1 MKLITKSSL
10 TFISATVIFFLIGS
24 VIMYFSVRNIFSS
37 NLNDI
42 LLERKIVLEKQIEPD
57 NVEGFYAK
65 EVFVDKLESEC
76 VLAFSDT
83 VLIEQEKYVLYR
95 KLDFPYNAKGK
106 NYKVSIL
113 ESQTKADVLITKI
126 VIMNVGLAV
135 VFFLILFFVNRH
147 SVRSTLKVF
156 YKTISKL
163 EEFDLNN
170 NDELNLDSAQ
180 LFEIKKLNSVIQKMA
195 DTLKRDFEVQKEY
208 TENVSHEL
216 QTPLAVIS
224 SKVDQMMQS
233 DNLSQ
238 HQMEHLAILIET
250 TNRLSKIN
258 QALIFLTKIDNRFY
272 TEGSTFDLYQLLK
285 EQLELFEESIQQKQI
300 NLELKIE
307 DPLHI
312 YMNRYLAESMIN
324 NLISNA
330 ILHNNDAKLIS
341 IIIEKNNFSITNSGE
356 DLTFSPDK
364 IFDRFKRSVTDKKS
378 LGIGLSVVKSICD
391 LYRFKLSYFSK
402 NNLHTFIVKFK

>member
-57 NVEGFYAK
+57 NVERFYSK
-65 EVFVDKLESEC
+65 EVFVSKSESEC
-76 VLAFSDT
+76 IPTFSDT

-95 KLDFPYNAKGK
+95 KLDFPYKVKGK
-106 NYKVSIL
+106 NYKISVL
-113 ESQTKADVLITKI
+113 QSQTRTDVLITKI

-147 SVRSTLKVF
+147 SVRNTLKVF

-170 NDELNLDSAQ
+170 NNELNLDSAQ

-195 DTLKRDFEVQKEY
+195 DTLKRDFEVLKEY

-238 HQMEHLAILIET
+238 QQMEHLALLMET

-272 TEGSTFDLYQLLK
+272 TEVSNFSLEQLLK
-285 EQLELFEESIQQKQI
+285 EQIELFEESIQQKKIQLTL
-300 NLELKIE
+300 NLV
-307 DPLHI
+307 DPIHI
-312 YMNRYLAESMIN
+312 YMDRYLAESMIN
-324 NLISNA
+324 NLFRNA
-330 ILHNNDAKLIS
+330 ILHNNDTRLIN
-341 IIIEKNNFSITNSGE
+341 ITIENNTFTITNSGE
-356 DLTFSPDK
+356 ELTFSPDK
-364 IFDRFKRSVTDKKS
+364 IFDRFKRSVTNKKS
-378 LGIGLSVVKSICD
+378 LGIGLSVVKSICE
-391 LYRFKLSYFSK
+391 LYQFNLSYFSK
-402 NNLHTFIVKFK
+402 NNLHTFIIKFK

>member
-57 NVEGFYAK
+57 NVERFYSK
-65 EVFVDKLESEC
+65 EVFVSKSESEC
-76 VLAFSDT
+76 IPTFSDT

-95 KLDFPYNAKGK
+95 KLDFPYKVKGK
-106 NYKVSIL
+106 NYKISVL
-113 ESQTKADVLITKI
+113 QSQTRTDVLITKI

-147 SVRSTLKVF
+147 SVRNTLKVF

-170 NDELNLDSAQ
+170 NNELNLDSAQ

-195 DTLKRDFEVQKEY
+195 DTLKRDFEVLKEY

-238 HQMEHLAILIET
+238 QQMEHLALLMET

-272 TEGSTFDLYQLLK
+272 TEGSTFSLEQLLK
-285 EQLELFEESIQQKQI
+285 EQIELFEESIQQKKIQLTL
-300 NLELKIE
+300 NLV
-307 DPLHI
+307 DPIHI
-312 YMNRYLAESMIN
+312 YMDRYLAESMIN
-324 NLISNA
+324 NLFRNA
-330 ILHNNDAKLIS
+330 ILHNNDTRLIN
-341 IIIEKNNFSITNSGE
+341 ITIENNTFTITNSGE
-356 DLTFSPDK
+356 ELTFSPDK
-364 IFDRFKRSVTDKKS
+364 IFDRFKRSVINKKS
-378 LGIGLSVVKSICD
+378 LGIGLSVVKSICE
-391 LYRFKLSYFSK
+391 LYQFNLSYFSK
-402 NNLHTFIVKFK
+402 NNLHTFIIKFK

>member
-57 NVEGFYAK
+57 NVERFYSK
-65 EVFVDKLESEC
+65 EVFVSKSESEC
-76 VLAFSDT
+76 IPTFSDT

-95 KLDFPYNAKGK
+95 KLDFPYKVKGK
-106 NYKVSIL
+106 NYKISVLQSH
-113 ESQTKADVLITKI
+113 TRTDVLITKI

-147 SVRSTLKVF
+147 SVRNTLKVF

-170 NDELNLDSAQ
+170 NNELNLDSAQ

-195 DTLKRDFEVQKEY
+195 DTLKRDFEVLKEY

-238 HQMEHLAILIET
+238 QQMEHLALLMET

-272 TEGSTFDLYQLLK
+272 TEVSNFSLEQLLK
-285 EQLELFEESIQQKQI
+285 EQIELFEESIQQKKIQLTL
-300 NLELKIE
+300 NLV
-307 DPLHI
+307 DPIHI
-312 YMNRYLAESMIN
+312 YMDRYLAESMIN
-324 NLISNA
+324 NLFRNA
-330 ILHNNDAKLIS
+330 ILHNNDTRLIN
-341 IIIEKNNFSITNSGE
+341 ITIENNTFTITNSGE
-356 DLTFSPDK
+356 ELTFSPDK
-364 IFDRFKRSVTDKKS
+364 IFDRFKRSVTNKKS
-378 LGIGLSVVKSICD
+378 LGIGLSVVKSICE
-391 LYRFKLSYFSK
+391 LYQFNLSYFSK
-402 NNLHTFIVKFK
+402 NNLHTFIIKFK

>member
-1 MKLITKSSL
+1 MKLITRSSL

-24 VIMYFSVRNIFSS
+24 VIMYFSVRNIFAS

-57 NVEGFYAK
+57 NVERFYSK
-65 EVFVDKLESEC
+65 EVFITKLESEC

-83 VLIEQEKYVLYR
+83 VLIEQDKYVLYR
-95 KLDFPYNAKGK
+95 KLDFPYTVKGK
-106 NYKVSIL
+106 NYKVSVL
-113 ESQTKADVLITKI
+113 QSQTKTDVLITKI

-147 SVRSTLKVF
+147 SVRNTLKVF

-238 HQMEHLAILIET
+238 QQMEHLELLIET

-272 TEGSTFDLYQLLK
+272 TEGSAFDLDQLLK

-307 DPLHI
+307 DPTHI

-324 NLISNA
+324 NLIRNA
-330 ILHNNDAKLIS
+330 ILHNNDTKLIS
-341 IIIEKNNFSITNSGE
+341 IIIEKNTFTITNSGE
-356 DLTFSPDK
+356 ELTFSPDK

-378 LGIGLSVVKSICD
+378 LGIGLSVVKSICE
-391 LYRFKLSYFSK
+391 LYQFNLSYFTK
-402 NNLHTFIVKFK
+402 NKLHTFIIKFK